1 MAPLA
6 ASRAKPLRPESQSHG
21 PVGDTATRILDATLA
36 TMADHGIARLSLEDV
51 ARRARLSRQTVYR
64 YFPSKKELVDA
75 AVLREEQVFLENMV
89 AAAGRHRELE
99 PALRAAID
107 AAMRTG
113 QAHALLNRLLA
124 TEPNSMVALVTT
136 DRGPVLSAAREA
148 RRGDPLRLA
157 ARRPQGPPRSGR
169 RRRRPAPRQLRRQP
183 AGRSAAAGGE
193 PPGRAARAGPG
204 TDRPVSAASGN
215 RGEKV
220 TTGPGQESDRLE
232 TRRPPPSRAGRS
244 RSPPP
249 RLPSRPRRTGG
260 SSRTLCSRSTGVWPR
275 PARCCGSSSS
285 W

>member
-6 ASRAKPLRPESQSHG
+6 PSRAKPPSHG

-75 AVLREEQVFLENMV
+75 AVLREEQVFIENMV
-89 AAAGRHRELE
+89 TAAGRHRELE

-107 AAMRTG
+107 AALRTG

-148 RRGDPLRLA
+148 LETILSGWLPRAPKARLGLAADAVARLLVSYVVNPPADPPPQVASRLA
-157 ARRPQGPPRSGR
+157 QLLVQGLAPSAPSARPQERAPSGKE
-169 RRRRPAPRQLRRQP
+169 
-183 AGRSAAAGGE
+183 GG
-193 PPGRAARAGPG
+193 
-204 TDRPVSAASGN
+204 T
-215 RGEKV
+215 
-220 TTGPGQESDRLE
+220 
-232 TRRPPPSRAGRS
+232 
-244 RSPPP
+244 
-249 RLPSRPRRTGG
+249 
-260 SSRTLCSRSTGVWPR
+260 
-275 PARCCGSSSS
+275 
-285 W
+285 